1 VTPLHSPPFRLQFP
15 FFTKK
20 YSISYGAVFEE
31 INNKDADFQFAAQG
45 SKILPNGT
53 YDDQGPP
60 TCLGMT
66 GSDKQLFLQGRI
78 QYENVKMER
87 EVKEGTRALL
97 TVSGGLFLQ
106 CLFCLVLLCGQC
118 CRVSKREVGSETKG
132 CVNTEG

>member
-1 VTPLHSPPFRLQFP
+1 VL
-15 FFTKK
+15 
-20 YSISYGAVFEE
+20 EE

-66 GSDKQLFLQGRI
+66 GSDKQFFLQGRI

-97 TVSGGLFLQ
+97 TVSGGLIFRW
-106 CLFCLVLLCGQC
+106 FVLS
-118 CRVSKREVGSETKG
+118 VSSLWAVL
-132 CVNTEG
+132 